1 MDRIFGSILCVI
13 GEESPQNFKIMKK
26 YLFILTAVIFA
37 ATSCTKDE
45 VYETQKDTTPDYA
58 EFAVENGGGYTSI
71 DCFGK
76 GNGCYVLDTIVI
88 TPNQIADVNNA
99 IVQGPGA
106 IGSLFN
112 DPVFANLLNGIDPI
126 NIVNIQSGTYNMA
139 VFYDDLNWICFYVG
153 QSPILDA
160 SNAEFSFRLH
170 K

>member
-1 MDRIFGSILCVI
+1 
-13 GEESPQNFKIMKK
+13 MKK
-26 YLFILTAVIFA
+26 YLFILTAIIFT
-37 ATSCTKDE
+37 ATSCTIEE
-45 VYETQKDTTPDYA
+45 VYQTQKDTTPDHT

-112 DPVFANLLNGIDPI
+112 DDVFADLLNGINPV
-126 NIVNIQSGTYNMA
+126 NLANIQSGTYNIA
-139 VFYDDLNWICFYVG
+139 VFYNDLNWICFYAGPSAV
-153 QSPILDA
+153 LDA
-160 SNAEFSFRLH
+160 TNAEFSFRLH